1 MKKPDKHQTRREKAD
16 SDTERSTE
24 KWFAVLLEENHLQY
38 APESSVILVSVL
50 GQRELLQLSHP
61 DQSWFQGSMA
71 ADLLA
76 RDLPWEYWWKDK
88 VTSSEDSNKHPC
100 QETRKRMDQK
110 PAWVKA
116 ELKWSQQGV
125 PPKHHR
131 NLENP
136 DYALNW
142 LHLFPP
148 MLVRHGTTEMQKKY
162 HSGNP
167 RMGMRSETLTHSFL
181 CSMKHMV
188 LALPYS

>member
-1 MKKPDKHQTRREKAD
+1 MKKPDKHQTCREKAD

-38 APESSVILVSVL
+38 TPVSSVILVSVL

-76 RDLPWEYWWKDK
+76 SDLPWEYWWKDK
-88 VTSSEDSNKHPC
+88 VISSEDSSKHPC

-116 ELKWSQQGV
+116 ELKWSQQEV
-125 PPKHHR
+125 PPNHHG
-131 NLENP
+131 NLENRLWIKLAAP
-136 DYALNW
+136 LSTYVSKTWNNRDAKEVSFW
-142 LHLFPP
+142 KSKDGHE
-148 MLVRHGTTEMQKKY
+148 VRNTYPQ
-162 HSGNP
+162 
-167 RMGMRSETLTHSFL
+167 L
-181 CSMKHMV
+181 SMFHEEYG
-188 LALPYS
+188 ACFTI